1 MIKNLFLFFAALGLF
16 STLSRAQVSSVTGQY
31 LQDNNILLNPGFES
45 GIGKWTNSA
54 GTFTADYTNFV
65 QGKASGKIVLSAQA
79 LAFTQDS
86 TSYVTALADGV
97 QGLVSVYIKS
107 EFPAKVCS
115 RSAGSTVTTNCVD
128 VVGNNRWSLYKVPS
142 ILGATS
148 NGISVNTNGTSV
160 TGTIYIDESF
170 AGITDLAADVDAS
183 KIAGEAYFAG
193 TASCNWTRAS
203 TTIGAFGTVAAC
215 PGPTI
220 AHQYL
225 GSWQTTDSDLPR
237 VTVNNLPA
245 GIYKAKFLV
254 RHILSTSGGSGFS
267 INDGTTTCEPQ
278 YGKTGGTGLYTSV
291 GVECT
296 FRYTSSG
303 NRVFELYAGST
314 ANTITVSNDTN
325 TAPRI
330 STKFILEYF
339 GSSSVYAATANQ
351 NNVDVFSANISSSA
365 VISSENVDWISS
377 VSVASSTY
385 TINFN
390 SNIFTV
396 APSCVTTATIGS
408 SSSNFGLAHIETA
421 ATNSSVVVETQI
433 AGTDQAMPFQ
443 IVCQKQGA
451 DFTTTRLITGQFK
464 ELMTVPN
471 VTKPKTCYYAFG
483 GASATLA
490 SPTEC
495 TTGTCVEVV
504 DTCGTVSAPT
514 WATTAIYQ
522 NIIFAS
528 GTFANTSL
536 VQCDCVAWDVTTG
549 QDRNCGLYNNGNT
562 TWAANSSGGLNF
574 NALTYNSAGTQ
585 STSFVQLTCQGTA
598 P

>member
-16 STLSRAQVSSVTGQY
+16 ATLSRAQVSSVTGQY

-65 QGKASGKIVLSAQA
+65 QGKASGKIVLSSQA

-97 QGLVSVYIKS
+97 QGLVSVYVKS
-107 EFPAKVCS
+107 EFAAKVCS

-148 NGISVNTNGTSV
+148 NGISINTNGTSV

-170 AGITDLAADVDAS
+170 VGITDLAADVDAS

-193 TASCNWTRAS
+193 TTGCNWTRTS
-203 TTIGAFGTVAAC
+203 TTIGAFGATAAC

-225 GSWQTTDSDLPR
+225 GAWQTTDSDLPR

-245 GIYKAKFLV
+245 GIYKAKFLI
-254 RHILSTSGGSGFS
+254 RHILNTGGGSGFS
-267 INDGTTTCEPQ
+267 INDGTTSCEPQ
-278 YGKTGGTGLYTSV
+278 YGKTGGAGAYTFV

-296 FRYTSSG
+296 FRYNSSG

-314 ANTITVSNDTN
+314 ANTITVSNEVN

-339 GSSSVYAATANQ
+339 GSSSVYTAPANQ
-351 NNVDVFSANISSSA
+351 NNVDVFSASVSSTGVVSQ
-365 VISSENVDWISS
+365 ENVNWINGNCTFA
-377 VSVASSTY
+377 ASASTC
-385 TINFN
+385 TLN
-390 SNIFTV
+390 SGIFID
-396 APSCVTTATIGS
+396 SMNCTATSQANRFTRVGTTS
-408 SSSNFGLAHIETA
+408 TNF
-421 ATNSSVVVETQI
+421 SVYNYNTSGV
-433 AGTDQAMPFQ
+433 ADQQAYY

-451 DFTTTRLITGQFK
+451 DFTATRLITGQFK

-536 VQCDCVAWDVTTG
+536 VQCDCLAWDVTTG

>member
-1 MIKNLFLFFAALGLF
+1 MRAILVVMFFFAF
-16 STLSRAQVSSVTGQY
+16 VTTLKAQVSSVTGQY

-65 QGKASGKIVLSAQA
+65 QGKASGKIVLSSQV

-97 QGLVSVYIKS
+97 QGLVSVYVKS

-148 NGISVNTNGTSV
+148 NGISINTNGTSV

-170 AGITDLAADVDAS
+170 VGITDLAADVDAS
-183 KIAGEAYFAG
+183 RIAGEAYFAG
-193 TASCNWTRAS
+193 TTGCNWTRAS

-245 GIYKAKFLV
+245 GIYKAKFLM
-254 RHILSTSGGSGFS
+254 RHVLATSGNSGFS
-267 INDGTTTCEPQ
+267 INDGTTSCEPQ
-278 YGKTGGTGLYTSV
+278 YGKTGGVGAYTFV
-291 GVECT
+291 AVECT
-296 FRYTSSG
+296 FRYNSSG

-314 ANTITVSNDTN
+314 ANTITVSNDT
-325 TAPRI
+325 AASPRI

-351 NNVDVFSANISSSA
+351 NNVDVFSAKINNAGDAVSEENIDWLPATCADADPGESTCTFNSGIFTTAPNCVCAIKNQVSSGDCK
-365 VISSENVDWISS
+365 IT
-377 VSVASSTY
+377 ASSTGFTTY
-385 TINFN
+385 N
-390 SNIFTV
+390 SV
-396 APSCVTTATIGS
+396 
-408 SSSNFGLAHIETA
+408 
-421 ATNSSVVVETQI
+421 ATNYEIQV
-433 AGTDQAMPFQ
+433 M
-443 IVCQKQGA
+443 CQKQGA
-451 DFTTTRLITGQFK
+451 DFTATRLITGQFK

-490 SPTEC
+490 SPTVC
-495 TTGTCVEVV
+495 STGTCVEIY
-504 DTCGTVSAPT
+504 DSCATGSAPT
-514 WATTAIYQ
+514 FSSAGVYNTFS
-522 NIIFAS
+522 FAS
-528 GTFANTSL
+528 GTFANSSHIN
-536 VQCDCVAWDVTTG
+536 CDCVGYDTTTAVPKDCRLSFTTG
-549 QDRNCGLYNNGNT
+549 NVPIIT
-562 TWAANSSGGLNF
+562 NSSGGLTLSNIYTSIPASSA
-574 NALTYNSAGTQ
+574 NTASNSY
-585 STSFVQLTCQGTA
+585 VQIKCEGQA

>member
-1 MIKNLFLFFAALGLF
+1 MRAILVVMFFFAF
-16 STLSRAQVSSVTGQY
+16 VTTLKAQVSSVTGQY

-54 GTFTADYTNFV
+54 GTFSIDYTNFV
-65 QGKASGKIVLSAQA
+65 QGKASGKIVLSSQA

-97 QGLVSVYIKS
+97 QGLASVYIKS

-128 VVGNNRWSLYKVPS
+128 VVGNNKWSLYKVPS

-170 AGITDLAADVDAS
+170 VGITDLAADVDAS

-193 TASCNWTRAS
+193 TIGCDWSRAS
-203 TTIGAFGTVAAC
+203 TVVGAVGSVAAC

-220 AHQYL
+220 VQQNM

-237 VTVNNLPA
+237 VTINNLPS
-245 GIYKAKFLV
+245 GKYKATFTFL
-254 RHILSTSGGSGFS
+254 SYTSNGNAPVFA
-267 INDGTTTCEPQ
+267 INDGSTTCEPISTEQ
-278 YGKTGGTGLYTSV
+278 SNAFATSQV
-291 GVECT
+291 ISCT
-296 FRYTSSG
+296 FSYSNSG
-303 NRVFELYAGST
+303 NRVFELYTGISS
-314 ANTITVSNDTN
+314 NTSRILNSYTN
-325 TAPRI
+325 PRG

-351 NNVDVFSANISSSA
+351 NNVDVFSAKINNAGDAVSEENIDWLPATCADADPGESTCTFNSGIFTTAPNCVCAIKNQVSSGDCK
-365 VISSENVDWISS
+365 IT
-377 VSVASSTY
+377 ASSTGFTTY
-385 TINFN
+385 N
-390 SNIFTV
+390 SV
-396 APSCVTTATIGS
+396 
-408 SSSNFGLAHIETA
+408 
-421 ATNSSVVVETQI
+421 ATNYEIQV
-433 AGTDQAMPFQ
+433 M
-443 IVCQKQGA
+443 CQKQGA
-451 DFTTTRLITGQFK
+451 DFTATRLITGQFK

-562 TWAANSSGGLNF
+562 TWASNSTGGLNF

-585 STSFVQLTCQGTA
+585 STSFVQLTCQGIA

>member
-16 STLSRAQVSSVTGQY
+16 ATLSKAQVSSVTGQY

-65 QGKASGKIVLSAQA
+65 QGKASGKIVLSSQA

-86 TSYVTALADGV
+86 TSYVTALTDGV

-107 EFPAKVCS
+107 EFAAKVCS

-170 AGITDLAADVDAS
+170 VGITDLAADVDAS
-183 KIAGEAYFAG
+183 RIAGEAYFAG
-193 TASCNWTRAS
+193 TASCNWTRTS

-225 GSWQTTDSDLPR
+225 GAWQTTDSDLPR

-245 GIYKAKFLV
+245 GIYKAKFLI
-254 RHILSTSGGSGFS
+254 RHILNTGGGSGFS
-267 INDGTTTCEPQ
+267 INDGTTSCEPQ
-278 YGKTGGTGLYTSV
+278 YGKTGGV
-291 GVECT
+291 GAYIFVSVECT
-296 FRYTSSG
+296 FRYNSSG

-314 ANTITVSNDTN
+314 ANTITVSNEVN

-339 GSSSVYAATANQ
+339 GSSSVYTATANQ
-351 NNVDVFSANISSSA
+351 NNVDVFSAK
-365 VISSENVDWISS
+365 V
-377 VSVASSTY
+377 SSTGVVSDENINWINGNCTVSITSSY
-385 TINFN
+385 TCTFN
-390 SNIFTV
+390 TNIFSF
-396 APSCVTTATIGS
+396 APSCTMTALSGGAVAVRHLTATTSTTVNPYTFNPS
-408 SSSNFGLAHIETA
+408 SGAALAA
-421 ATNSSVVVETQI
+421 
-433 AGTDQAMPFQ
+433 DFQ
-443 IVCQKQGA
+443 IICQKQGA
-451 DFTTTRLITGQFK
+451 DFTATRLITGQFK
-464 ELMTVPN
+464 EVVTSPN
-471 VTKPKTCYYAFG
+471 ITKPITYRAYVAGSTVTTACTTSPCTVHFDHGSLISSVTRGVAGRYTFTSNNGKFAAGSYVTCQISKGFESAGFIFAIQLNG
-483 GASATLA
+483 VADSNGAVQSGTNELRTLSAT
-490 SPTEC
+490 
-495 TTGTCVEVV
+495 GTLQ
-504 DTCGTVSAPT
+504 DTAFWITCEGQAP
-514 WATTAIYQ
+514 
-522 NIIFAS
+522 
-528 GTFANTSL
+528 
-536 VQCDCVAWDVTTG
+536 
-549 QDRNCGLYNNGNT
+549 
-562 TWAANSSGGLNF
+562 
-574 NALTYNSAGTQ
+574 
-585 STSFVQLTCQGTA
+585 
-598 P
+598 

>member
-1 MIKNLFLFFAALGLF
+1 MRAILVVMFFFAF
-16 STLSRAQVSSVTGQY
+16 VTTLKAQVSSVTGQY

-65 QGKASGKIVLSAQA
+65 QGKASGKIVLSSQA

-115 RSAGSTVTTNCVD
+115 RSAGVTITTNCVD
-128 VVGNNRWSLYKVPS
+128 VVGNNKWSLYKVPS

-148 NGISVNTNGTSV
+148 NGISINTNGTSV

-170 AGITDLAADVDAS
+170 VGVTDLAADVDAS
-183 KIAGEAYFAG
+183 RIAGEAYFAG
-193 TASCNWTRAS
+193 TTGCNWSRTS

-215 PGPTI
+215 PAPTI

-225 GSWQTTDSDLPR
+225 GSWQTTDADLPI

-254 RHILSTSGGSGFS
+254 RSVLTTGGNLGYA

-278 YGKTGGTGLYTSV
+278 YSHTGGIGQYTFV
-291 GVECT
+291 NVECA
-296 FRYTSSG
+296 FKYTSSG
-303 NRVFELYAGST
+303 NRSFQLYAGSS
-314 ANTITVSNDTN
+314 ANTVTISNDTI
-325 TAPRI
+325 TPRI

-351 NNVDVFSANISSSA
+351 NNVDVFSAKSSDA
-365 VISSENVDWISS
+365 GVISNENIDWINGNCT
-377 VSVASSTY
+377 VTGTAVYTCTFKTGLFTASPNCQCTPDYPGGSGARDCMISTL
-385 TINFN
+385 N
-390 SNIFTV
+390 S
-396 APSCVTTATIGS
+396 TTLGLTLTSAGS
-408 SSSNFGLAHIETA
+408 I
-421 ATNSSVVVETQI
+421 ATNSFKIS
-433 AGTDQAMPFQ
+433 
-443 IVCQKQGA
+443 CQKQGA
-451 DFTTTRLITGQFK
+451 DFTATRLITGQFK

-504 DTCGTVSAPT
+504 DTCGTGTPPIYNGG
-514 WATTAIYQ
+514 ATYV
-522 NIIFAS
+522 NLSFSS
-528 GTFANTSL
+528 GTFANSTFIN
-536 VQCDCVAWDVTTG
+536 CNCIAWDITADQIRDCSPYFATSDNSWSSNSNGGYVMNMATYTPSGSAADSYIQIKCEG
-549 QDRNCGLYNNGNT
+549 Q
-562 TWAANSSGGLNF
+562 
-574 NALTYNSAGTQ
+574 
-585 STSFVQLTCQGTA
+585 A

>member
-1 MIKNLFLFFAALGLF
+1 
-16 STLSRAQVSSVTGQY
+16 
-31 LQDNNILLNPGFES
+31 
-45 GIGKWTNSA
+45 
-54 GTFTADYTNFV
+54 
-65 QGKASGKIVLSAQA
+65 
-79 LAFTQDS
+79 
-86 TSYVTALADGV
+86 
-97 QGLVSVYIKS
+97 
-107 EFPAKVCS
+107 
-115 RSAGSTVTTNCVD
+115 
-128 VVGNNRWSLYKVPS
+128 LYKVPS

-170 AGITDLAADVDAS
+170 VGITDLAADVDAS

-203 TTIGAFGTVAAC
+203 TTIGAFGAVAAC

-225 GSWQTTDSDLPR
+225 GAWQTTDSDLPR

-245 GIYKAKFLV
+245 GIYKAKFLI
-254 RHILSTSGGSGFS
+254 RSTLNISGGSGFS

-278 YGKTGGTGLYTSV
+278 YGKTGGLSAYIFV
-291 GVECT
+291 AVECT

-351 NNVDVFSANISSSA
+351 NNVDVFSAKINNAGDAVSEENIDWLPATCADADPGESTCTFNSGIFTTAPNCVCAIKNQVSSGDCK
-365 VISSENVDWISS
+365 IT
-377 VSVASSTY
+377 ASSTGFTTY
-385 TINFN
+385 N
-390 SNIFTV
+390 SV
-396 APSCVTTATIGS
+396 
-408 SSSNFGLAHIETA
+408 
-421 ATNSSVVVETQI
+421 ATNYEIQV
-433 AGTDQAMPFQ
+433 M
-443 IVCQKQGA
+443 CQKQGA
-451 DFTTTRLITGQFK
+451 DFTATRLITGQFK

-490 SPTEC
+490 SPTVC
-495 TTGTCVEVV
+495 STGTCVEIY
-504 DTCGTVSAPT
+504 DSCATGSAPT
-514 WATTAIYQ
+514 FSSAGVYNTFS
-522 NIIFAS
+522 FAS
-528 GTFANTSL
+528 GTFANSSHIN
-536 VQCDCVAWDVTTG
+536 CDCVGYDTTTAVPKDCRLSFTTG
-549 QDRNCGLYNNGNT
+549 NVPIIT
-562 TWAANSSGGLNF
+562 NSSGGLTLSNIYTSIPASSA
-574 NALTYNSAGTQ
+574 NTASNSY
-585 STSFVQLTCQGTA
+585 VQIKCEGQA